1 MKKRVNKLKISIFV
15 LFVISLLV
23 LGIITGCSKAS
34 EIDKLKAEGEQ
45 LVCQSSSAQDTAQ
58 TDTATPAEDNTEVGV
73 TGKVA
78 DEIKKEIPEI
88 ADTQK
93 TEENAVNAAK
103 DTTDAEDT
111 TSADAANPDDSTAKE
126 SVLEKVYTEG
136 ELVKLVPKATDRDN
150 DQVTF
155 KFSSPLNN
163 NGEWQTKEGDEGT
176 YYVTITA
183 TDGKSEVAKEVK
195 LVIKA
200 KNKAPIIDI
209 NDKLIVK
216 EGDTVLL
223 SPKVTDP
230 EGKDVVVE
238 YSGWMASN
246 SKLTGYEDSGDYKV
260 TIKANDGELTSAKDV
275 AITVQ
280 NVNRAP
286 ALNNIAD
293 IEVYEGDIVTVTAKA
308 IDADKEDKD
317 KITYVYTGASLSA
330 DGKWQTK
337 VGDAGTYNVKLTAS
351 DGKDKDEASF
361 TVMVKLKNKAPSIKP
376 MADMTGANSITV
388 GKGQTKTITL
398 EPVVSDEDGDKVTV
412 TYDGWMITKT
422 KTVTQDDAGL
432 HTVTI
437 SASDGKEEKSI
448 NVKIEVNRPPEF
460 IVE

>member
-1 MKKRVNKLKISIFV
+1 MGL
-15 LFVISLLV
+15 
-23 LGIITGCSKAS
+23 A
-34 EIDKLKAEGEQ
+34 
-45 LVCQSSSAQDTAQ
+45 
-58 TDTATPAEDNTEVGV
+58 PAELRIN
-73 TGKVA
+73 A
-78 DEIKKEIPEI
+78 LKKEIPEI

-93 TEENAVNAAK
+93 TDEDTTNAEDIADTNAAK
-103 DTTDAEDT
+103 TDDTA
-111 TSADAANPDDSTAKE
+111 AKE

-200 KNKAPIIDI
+200 KNKAPVIDI

-216 EGDTVLL
+216 EGDTVVL

-238 YSGWMASN
+238 YSGWMTTS

-260 TIKANDGELTSAKDV
+260 TIKANDGELTSTKDV
-275 AITVQ
+275 AVTVQ
-280 NVNRAP
+280 NLNRAP
-286 ALNNIAD
+286 SLNNVPD
-293 IEVYEGDIVTVTAKA
+293 VEVYEGQLVTVSAKA

-317 KITYVYTGASLSA
+317 ALTYAYTGAPLSA

-337 VGDAGTYNVKLTAS
+337 VGDAGTYKVKLSAN
-351 DGKDKDEASF
+351 DGKDSDEKSF
-361 TVMVKLKNKAPSIKP
+361 NIIVKLKNKAPSIKP

-388 GKGQTKTITL
+388 GKDQTKTIIL
-398 EPVVSDEDGDKVTV
+398 EPVVSDEDGDKVTI

-422 KTVTQDDAGL
+422 KTVTQNDAGL

-448 NVKIEVNRPPEF
+448 SVKIEVNRPPEF